1 MNNLQKAVR
10 IELPKVLEQLRNK
23 MANAK
28 TKADYMDAETLYLFL
43 TENEES

>member
-28 TKADYMDAETLYLFL
+28 TTAEYTDAETLYLFL
-43 TENEES
+43 TENKES